1 MKKITALT
9 TEQAKLLPVFRRK
22 WFDIGTCT
30 LPADRPKTESA
41 ITEMYKLIGKE
52 PPRFLWF
59 DSPMAC
65 NLALNFLKNAK
76 VIYKKEELWGQLGSQ
91 LESQLRGQLRGQLE
105 SQLESQLWSQDTNN
119 FYGQHSSAWIAFYL
133 FCHDIGV
140 KYPDKELATLKLWSD
155 LAESVMWWW
164 PYDGMV
170 ICCERPEFIKW
181 DASGTRLHNEQG
193 MSVKFRDGW
202 GIYSW
207 NGTPIPSEWIEQ
219 KEKLTPQIALNWEN
233 VEQRRAACEI
243 LKWENVLEHPS
254 LNSRVIDEDLP
265 HIGKLIEVDLPDAP
279 KQWFLK
285 YQCGT
290 GRFFAEPVNDKSF
303 NTALKANAGGNGW
316 RGHGDPESYI
326 PFIRS

>member
-1 MKKITALT
+1 
-9 TEQAKLLPVFRRK
+9 
-22 WFDIGTCT
+22 
-30 LPADRPKTESA
+30 
-41 ITEMYKLIGKE
+41 
-52 PPRFLWF
+52 
-59 DSPMAC
+59 
-65 NLALNFLKNAK
+65 
-76 VIYKKEELWGQLGSQ
+76 
-91 LESQLRGQLRGQLE
+91 
-105 SQLESQLWSQDTNN
+105 
-119 FYGQHSSAWIAFYL
+119 
-133 FCHDIGV
+133 
-140 KYPDKELATLKLWSD
+140 
-155 LAESVMWWW
+155 
-164 PYDGMV
+164 
-170 ICCERPEFIKW
+170 
-181 DASGTRLHNEQG
+181 